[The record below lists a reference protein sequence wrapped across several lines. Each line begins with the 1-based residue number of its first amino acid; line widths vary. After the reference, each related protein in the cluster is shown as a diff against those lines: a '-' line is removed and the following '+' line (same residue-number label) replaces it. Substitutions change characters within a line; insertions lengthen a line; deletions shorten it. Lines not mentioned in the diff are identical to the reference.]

1 MDAPLAVATALKE
14 MGIVVAAL
22 LAAVVVLAPV
32 ARVRAWAMAG
42 ALVLTPV
49 LLVAE
54 IWHTSQLHPIRH
66 HPAAAVAGLV
76 VVLIAL
82 AAVAWAFDR
91 RPWLFPLAAVLAL
104 PFRIPIESGGQTANL
119 LVPLYFVV
127 AAGAVAFVARR
138 LRAGAEEAEPPPRGA
153 LEWILLGFVVLYA
166 VQAAYSADFTKALE
180 QVVFFYVPF
189 ALLYAQLLAVRWDR
203 ELALRC
209 LGVLVALALV
219 FSVVGFFEYATRT
232 VFLNPDVIASNQFQ
246 SYFRVNSLFFDP
258 NIFGRF
264 LALVM
269 LALVAVM
276 LWSPRRR
283 TVGYAGAAVA
293 VLFGGLVLTLSQSS
307 LGALL
312 VGLVVLAALRW
323 DPRRTFAAVGAIAL
337 VALVVVLAFPGAVDL
352 KLSSHRSLNKAS
364 SGRVELIKGGLR
376 LFADRP
382 VAGWGPGSFAKE
394 YRRHER
400 TSSQRAADASHTI
413 PVTIAAEQGIV
424 GLLVYLALLLA
435 AFRRLLPG
443 GRGDPVRAAIAAGFA
458 ALVFHT
464 LLYAAFLEDPL
475 SWTLL
480 GVGSAFALGRAGA
493 REPAGRTVPA
503 KPQPS
508 PA

>member
-1 MDAPLAVATALKE
+1 MGAPLAVATAWKE
-14 MGIVVAAL
+14 AGIVVAAL
-22 LAAVVVLAPV
+22 LAAVVVLAPA
-32 ARVRAWAMAG
+32 ARVRAGAMAG

-54 IWHTSQLHPIRH
+54 IWHTSQFAPIRH
-66 HPAAAVAGLV
+66 HPAAAGAGLV

-82 AAVAWAFDR
+82 AVLAWAFDR
-91 RPWLFPLAAVLAL
+91 RPWLFPLAAVLVL

-127 AAGAVAFVARR
+127 AAGAVAFVVRR
-138 LRAGAEEAEPPPRGA
+138 LRSGWEEPAPARGA
-153 LEWILLGFVVLYA
+153 LEWVLLGFVVLYA

-189 ALLYAQLLAVRWDR
+189 ALLYALLRSVTWTR
-203 ELALRC
+203 ELAVRC
-209 LGVLVALALV
+209 LGVVVGLALV
-219 FSVVGFFEYATRT
+219 FSLVGFAEYATRT

-246 SYFRVNSLFFDP
+246 TYFRVNSLFFDP

-264 LALVM
+264 LTLVM
-269 LALVAVM
+269 IALVAVM
-276 LWSPRRR
+276 LWSARAR
-283 TVGYAGAAVA
+283 TVGWAGVAVG

-323 DPRRTFAAVGAIAL
+323 SVRWTFASVGAIA
-337 VALVVVLAFPGAVDL
+337 VVLAAVVL
-352 KLSSHRSLNKAS
+352 AVPTTVKLNLGSGKSVDKAT
-364 SGRVELIKGGLR
+364 SGRADLVKGGLR

-382 VAGWGPGSFAKE
+382 VAGWGTGSFSKQ

-400 TSSQRAADASHTI
+400 VSSQRAADASHTI
-413 PVTIAAEQGIV
+413 PITIAAEQGLL
-424 GLLVYLALLLA
+424 GLLVYLALLAA
-435 AFRRLLPG
+435 AFQRLLPG
-443 GRGDPVRAAIAAGFA
+443 ARGDPVRAAIAAGFA

-480 GVGSAFALGRAGA
+480 AAGSAFALR
-493 REPAGRTVPA
+493 PAVAPERRRRVPA
-503 KPQPS
+503 A
-508 PA
+508 PAPV